1 MIKLDPI
8 ITDDPASRIQEA
20 AEELVKLLRESGF
33 HISFAESCTG
43 GLIAKCLTDVAGAS
57 DVFECSFVTYSNDKK
72 RRLLGVDEALLCE
85 RGPVNEETAAQ
96 MAAGA
101 ARAAGSD
108 LAVGITGVAGPGPD
122 GDHPEGEIYIA
133 LYDNNE
139 TYTVSLDTK
148 TENRRDYNRQLAAL
162 NALCLAEQ
170 YMTEKRRRDNRG

>member
-1 MIKLDPI
+1 MIELKPI
-8 ITDDPASRIQEA
+8 LTDTPA
-20 AEELVKLLRESGF
+20 AEIPAVAERLVGLLRADGL

-43 GLIAKCLTDVAGAS
+43 GLVAKSLTDVAGAS
-57 DVFECSFVTYSNDKK
+57 DVFEGSFVTYSNDIK
-72 RRLLGVDEALLCE
+72 RRLLVVDEALLDE
-85 RGPVNEETAAQ
+85 RGPVNLETAAQ

-133 LYDNNE
+133 LCDGNE
-139 TYTVSLDTK
+139 TYIVALNTG
-148 TENRRDYNRQLAAL
+148 TENKRDYNRQLAAL

-170 YMTEKRRRDNRG
+170 YMTEKQRRDNRG

>member
-8 ITDDPASRIQEA
+8 ITEDPASQIPKT
-20 AEELVKLLRESGF
+20 AERLVELLRESGF

-43 GLIAKCLTDVAGAS
+43 GLVAKSLTDVAGAS
-57 DVFECSFVTYSNDKK
+57 DVFEGSFVTYSNDKK
-72 RRLLGVDEALLCE
+72 RGLLGVDEALLDE
-85 RGPVNEETAAQ
+85 RGPVNAETAAQ

-133 LYDNNE
+133 LYDGKE
-139 TYTVSLDTK
+139 TLVAELNTK

-162 NALCLAEQ
+162 NALYLAEQ